1 VRDRWTDPP
10 ADGRIDAM
18 LKSPVAPAWEHG
30 LAARMAGMDPS
41 AIREILAVANQP
53 GVVSLAGGLPAPEL
67 FPVDELGQAFAETFA
82 EQPQQALQYGPSD
95 GYAPLRELLA
105 EWGARRGAA
114 GAPEQ
119 ILLTSGSQQALDL
132 VARVLIDPGD
142 RVAVEIPT
150 YLGAVQAFN
159 QYQPRYL
166 AVPTDEQGLDVAALE
181 RLLTSGP
188 DDRPVKLLYVV
199 PNFQNP
205 SGRTMSLERRQQ
217 LAALSNRTGLIVLE
231 DDPYGELRYDG
242 APLPSVQAFDG
253 RGTVVYAGS
262 FSKVLAPGLRLG
274 WVVAAPG
281 LVRCLLR
288 AKQPA
293 DLCTPELTQIAV
305 YRALRKGLLE
315 RQVPAWSRP
324 TGRGGT
330 PSSRPRSAPSRPAPG
345 SAGRPGAC
353 SPGPSCRRTST
364 RRRSSRSRS
373 RRRWPTCPGG
383 RSTSTAPAA
392 TRCG

>member
-1 VRDRWTDPP
+1 
-10 ADGRIDAM
+10 M
-18 LKSPVAPAWEHG
+18 LRSEVAPAWEHA

-67 FPVDELGQAFAETFA
+67 FPVDELRAAFAETFA
-82 EQPQQALQYGPSD
+82 EQAHQALQYGPSE
-95 GYAPLRELLA
+95 GYAPLRALLA
-105 EWGARRGAA
+105 ERAARRGVA

-132 VARVLIDPGD
+132 LARVLVDPGD
-142 RVAVEIPT
+142 RVAVESPT
-150 YLGAVQAFN
+150 YLGALQAFN

-166 AVPTDEQGLDVAALE
+166 PIPTDDEGLDVDALAE
-181 RLLTSGP
+181 LLRDPG
-188 DDRPVKLLYVV
+188 DRPVKLLYVV

-205 SGRTMSLERRQQ
+205 SGRTMSLERRRR
-217 LAALSNRTGLIVLE
+217 LAALSNRTGLVVLE

-242 APLPSVQAFDG
+242 APLPSVQAFDE

-274 WVVAAPG
+274 WVAAAPG

-305 YRALRKGLLE
+305 YRAARAGLLE
-315 RQVPAWSRP
+315 RQVPRLVDAY
-324 TGRGGT
+324 
-330 PSSRPRSAPSRPAPG
+330 RPRRDALLAAAERSFPSGTRLSRPAGGMFAWAELPG
-345 SAGRPGAC
+345 DVDTEALLPHAVAAGVAYVPGRSFHVDGAGRNTM
-353 SPGPSCRRTST
+353 RLNFTN
-364 RRRSSRSRS
+364 
-373 RRRWPTCPGG
+373 
-383 RSTSTAPAA
+383 
-392 TRCG
+392 